1 MDVIFMIRSSEREIY
16 FALENVSKMYG
27 KSLILNEVS
36 ISVEEGE
43 FVCILGNTGCGKS
56 TLLKIMGGIER
67 ETEGSVIFKGEL
79 RPRKNTAKRQ
89 RNYGIVFQQDQLMDW
104 RTVAENVRFPL
115 EIFSLNDRGSSSRVD
130 SILKVV
136 GLEKFRNLYP
146 RELSGGMRQRAAIA
160 RALVH
165 DPDVLF
171 LDQPFDAVDAI
182 TRRTLSGELFRLWRA
197 TAKTIVMITNS
208 VEEALVLG
216 MRVFTM
222 SDMPSSVSGV
232 WDINIPFANRT
243 GNINK
248 SPEFEYLRHEIRKTL
263 DKRFAANDVF

>member
-1 MDVIFMIRSSEREIY
+1 
-16 FALENVSKMYG
+16 
-27 KSLILNEVS
+27 
-36 ISVEEGE
+36 
-43 FVCILGNTGCGKS
+43 
-56 TLLKIMGGIER
+56 MGGIEC

-79 RPRKNTAKRQ
+79 RSRKNTAKRQ
-89 RNYGIVFQQDQLMDW
+89 RNYGIVFQQDQLTDW

-171 LDQPFDAVDAI
+171 WTSRLTPF
-182 TRRTLSGELFRLWRA
+182 TPSPGGRCRA
-197 TAKTIVMITNS
+197 NCFGFGA
-208 VEEALVLG
+208 
-216 MRVFTM
+216 
-222 SDMPSSVSGV
+222 
-232 WDINIPFANRT
+232 
-243 GNINK
+243 
-248 SPEFEYLRHEIRKTL
+248 
-263 DKRFAANDVF
+263 